1 MTDTVTTD
9 TAATGPSPAPVS
21 RSWLVPAVAA
31 GAALMMLVLLL
42 AGAALWWQYRE
53 LQTGLRAFELDGAV
67 AQERG
72 TATAR
77 ALEERLAALDA
88 SAAETRRAVES
99 LANRLNALPDRLA
112 GLEQRI
118 DAMPDRL
125 AGLEQRVD
133 AMQGGSVDARSHWLR
148 LEAEHYL
155 MVANTELELAGHW
168 NNAIRALE
176 IADDRLRQLADPSL
190 GAVRARIASELL
202 ALRAVEQPDVDGIV
216 RALGGLADTVDD
228 LPLRAGLPSELP
240 QAGAEP
246 EDAEA
251 GLSRLW
257 GSVRRAAQ
265 GIVSIERRDTPVE
278 RALSAEE
285 RVLVRRQLGLALEFA
300 RLAAARQ
307 QPQAFNDGL
316 RSARTLLE
324 REFERDAAAVRGALE
339 LLDRL
344 GALTLA
350 PQRPDISESLALLR
364 RLGAGER

>member
-9 TAATGPSPAPVS
+9 TAATRPSPASVS
-21 RSWLVPAVAA
+21 RPWLVPAVAA

-88 SAAETRRAVES
+88 SAAETRRAVEL

-118 DAMPDRL
+118 
-125 AGLEQRVD
+125 D

-155 MVANTELELAGHW
+155 MVANTELDLAGHW

-202 ALRAVEQPDVDGIV
+202 ALRTVEQPDVDGIV

>member
-9 TAATGPSPAPVS
+9 TAATEPKPSPVARP
-21 RSWLVPAVAA
+21 WLVPAVAA
-31 GAALMMLVLLL
+31 GAALTALVLLL
-42 AGAALWWQYRE
+42 AGAALWSQYRE
-53 LQTGLRAFELDGAV
+53 LSTSLRAFELDGAV

-72 TATAR
+72 TATTR

-88 SAAETRRAVES
+88 SAAETRRAIES
-99 LANRLNALPDRLA
+99 LANRLNTL
-112 GLEQRI
+112 
-118 DAMPDRL
+118 PDRL

-190 GAVRARIASELL
+190 GAVRARIASDLL

-216 RALGGLADTVDD
+216 RALGGLADAVDE

-246 EDAEA
+246 DDAEA

-257 GSVRRAAQ
+257 GSVTRAAR
-265 GIVSIERRDTPVE
+265 GIVSIERRDAPVE

-307 QPQAFNDGL
+307 QPQAFEDGL

-364 RLGAGER
+364 RLGAGDR